1 VTDLVDGTAATPS
14 GVEAAT
20 VPDATEGPG
29 PDRSAPVH
37 LRRWIAGGLALAA
50 LVVFAIWAKGRID
63 GLHGPGSPTAIVRW
77 EYVFKRPETPG
88 ELRAMTIEHLKL
100 TVIPVLLGLVISSL
114 LALVVRKVRFA
125 LGPITVFTSFLYTIP
140 SFALFAVLVSYVSN
154 FAAAVIALTSYTLLI
169 LVRNIVAGLAS
180 VPRHVLDAADGLG
193 MSPAKRL
200 FSVEL
205 PLALPVIMTGIRVAT
220 VTTVGLVAISSIIQL
235 GGLGS
240 LIFDGYQRRYN
251 TLIVLGTVLSVAL
264 AVALDFALD
273 RFTRLV
279 TPWDRRGAR

>member
-1 VTDLVDGTAATPS
+1 VTDLVGGTAATPS
-14 GVEAAT
+14 GEEAMA
-20 VPDATEGPG
+20 VPHLGASSPPG
-29 PDRSAPVH
+29 RWPT
-37 LRRWIAGGLALAA
+37 RRLVKIGVILAV
-50 LVVFAIWAKGRID
+50 LVAFAVWAKLRID
-63 GLHGPGSPTAIVRW
+63 RLDTATQATNPIIRW

-140 SFALFAVLVSYVSN
+140 SFALFAVLVSFVSN
-154 FAAAVIALTSYTLLI
+154 FTAAVIALTSYTLLI

-180 VPRHVLDAADGLG
+180 VPTHVLDAADGLG

-240 LIFDGYQRRYN
+240 LIFDGFKRQYT
-251 TLIVLGTVLSVAL
+251 TLLVLGTVLSIAL

-273 RFTRLV
+273 RLTRLV